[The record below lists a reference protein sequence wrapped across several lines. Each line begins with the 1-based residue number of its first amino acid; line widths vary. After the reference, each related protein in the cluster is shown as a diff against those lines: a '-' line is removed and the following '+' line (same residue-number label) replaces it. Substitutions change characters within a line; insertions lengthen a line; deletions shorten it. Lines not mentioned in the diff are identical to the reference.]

1 MLEYISSIKAI
12 SFLAVKKNIK
22 HGIIQDNIF
31 CQLKLWIS
39 FDLYEQNKHEII
51 KILKGVVCVSFCKLS
66 EDLLLW
72 YTCTS
77 MFIFEGDHCYWRLSS
92 RSVPPGL
99 KKIQMDDLEAT
110 IPYMLKGS
118 IYSAQ
123 KLALVFDWLSLFNH
137 TFCKNNQ

>member
-1 MLEYISSIKAI
+1 MLEYISSIKDI
-12 SFLAVKKNIK
+12 SFLAVKKKIK

-99 KKIQMDDLEAT
+99 KKNSDGRPGSYSTLHVKRFNLQRTKTCACFRLT
-110 IPYMLKGS
+110 IL
-118 IYSAQ
+118 I
-123 KLALVFDWLSLFNH
+123 
-137 TFCKNNQ
+137 